1 MISSRSQHARGIIDV
16 SKEKL
21 VDVPF
26 VLEEALRKTRGV
38 ISVQF
43 NAFSGKL
50 VVEFD
55 PSEISLDKIR
65 KKVVHAT

>member
-1 MISSRSQHARGIIDV
+1 
-16 SKEKL
+16 
-21 VDVPF
+21 
-26 VLEEALRKTRGV
+26 LEEALRRTRGV

-43 NAFSGKL
+43 NAFSGKF

-65 KKVVHAT
+65 KKVVHAA